1 MTDLPTIT
9 DRQTL
14 DGERTSFTL
23 TEFESTTADDND
35 RRYLLNIASRGSTV
49 GINLHFT
56 AEEWGQFRAMIADF
70 GPMQRRPFD
79 QAEFD
84 AFRADPK
91 RQALVSRILDVMG
104 VDEDKFGVP
113 TPEDDRED
121 FDASSVEADPM
132 AYQRREGGPDLPPWA
147 DR

>member
-9 DRQTL
+9 ERETL

-23 TEFESTTADDND
+23 TEFESTTVDDND
-35 RRYLLNIASRGSTV
+35 RRYLLNIASRGSAV
-49 GINLHFT
+49 SINLHFT
-56 AEEWGQFRAMIADF
+56 AEEWGQFRAMIANF
-70 GPMQRRPFD
+70 GPGHERCWCEEEDGDDALCPIHGKIQRRPFD

-91 RQALVSRILDVMG
+91 RQALVSRILDEMIRNQDG
-104 VDEDKFGVP
+104 
-113 TPEDDRED
+113 
-121 FDASSVEADPM
+121 S
-132 AYQRREGGPDLPPWA
+132 DLPPWA